1 MRVANNIARIV
12 LVNAAAVS
20 LLTLSGGS
28 RAQAPDEAPDAL
40 DIGAPA
46 TAAPARSTMA
56 PARPVPIARPA
67 PHVGQVIDRWKV
79 VAFASAPRLPD
90 GRPTRGVCG
99 YVRDVVVRP
108 VSTARAPT
116 SRATLSVPCTR
127 VGGRVAAAPAV
138 LGQELSFSPADNRQ
152 LTQFAR
158 LQTLPAFVTPPGSPA
173 GSLVYLVKVQKN
185 GRVFD
190 AHLVRGLSPKV
201 DQAVGE
207 ALMNAVYVPAFV
219 GEVAVDAIVRQEI
232 RAAAGPPRGKAAALP
247 GASPGAAKSASNGA
261 KDSGADDVT
270 NGAENEVGKDAP
282 GVAKNAAKPAGEKGS
297 EEVPPKL
304 WPVPDKPFMKGEL
317 SNFGTVAIE
326 NPQNSIGVGIG
337 ALYLDEVGYLSLRP
351 NIDFH
356 YGDFHLGVGAPFRF
370 EMLSTRNLNLID
382 PNTYGTVTANTGR
395 FRSEDWDQ
403 FRNFPYTDVLRP
415 LRYLRYG
422 KKEDHLYVDVTR
434 AHAQTIGHGQLMRRY
449 TPNLDVDKDL
459 LMAEVDGYLDFG
471 GVELIGGPL
480 PIPRLLGA
488 LAFIKPLGL
497 FLDDTFSQS
506 LSFGIS
512 YVTDLNTP
520 TALTSGT
527 SVADGR
533 TQLAV
538 DAVAGQERSFDFDGR
553 NQILGPQV
561 QGAGIDAEVK
571 VFRNHFLDVKLYA
584 DYSHLFF
591 PASDA
596 LGSAAF
602 NAGGATVGGLFRLS
616 FGAQP
621 AQKDEDLP
629 TEVLLGEAPRELLA
643 RHAFRFRVEG
653 RAFDAQYLPSYFN
666 ALYETDKF
674 QFGPSRGPT
683 KRAALPT
690 KFGHLAAQE
699 GQPWRAGYYFEGS
712 YQWVPYIAVTAVYED
727 AWAAG
732 DGSFAA
738 VPSGRNFAL
747 HAETLGLG
755 WFQLFASYHFRNVSD
770 VTSAFQFRTENE
782 VFFSGLRWRILPFL
796 FINLAVQRT
805 FAIGFSPDDNES
817 LRTVSSD
824 DPREFRFSTTGLK
837 SAWSGLA
844 DIEIG
849 WQF

>member
-1 MRVANNIARIV
+1 MRLANNIARNV
-12 LVNAAAVS
+12 LVNAATVS
-20 LLTLSGGS
+20 LLTLALSFGVQ
-28 RAQAPDEAPDAL
+28 AQAPDEAPDAL
-40 DIGAPA
+40 DASAPA
-46 TAAPARSTMA
+46 
-56 PARPVPIARPA
+56 ARPSPSRPPPPA
-67 PHVGQVIDRWKV
+67 SAATPTPHVGQVINQWKV
-79 VAFASAPRLPD
+79 VAFASDPRLPD

-108 VSTARAPT
+108 VSTARSPT

-127 VGGRVAAAPAV
+127 VGGRIAAAPPV

-158 LQTLPAFVTPPGSPA
+158 LQSLPPFTPPPGSAA
-173 GSLVYLVKVQKN
+173 GSLVFLVKVQKN

-190 AHLVRGLSPKV
+190 AHLVRGLSPDV
-201 DQAVGE
+201 DRVVGE

-219 GEVAVDAIVRQEI
+219 GEIPVDAIVRQEI
-232 RAAAGPPRGKAAALP
+232 RAAAGAPLGQGAPKVGGNDRAKRAASDVTAKEN
-247 GASPGAAKSASNGA
+247 AEVRADAKSS
-261 KDSGADDVT
+261 S
-270 NGAENEVGKDAP
+270 
-282 GVAKNAAKPAGEKGS
+282 GEKSTDGNAIAGAND
-297 EEVPPKL
+297 EDTDKNPPKV

-337 ALYLDEVGYLSLRP
+337 ALFLDDVGYLSLRP
-351 NIDFH
+351 NMDFH

-370 EMLSTRNLNLID
+370 EILSTRNLNLID
-382 PNTYGTVTANTGR
+382 PNSYGTLTANTGR

-403 FRNFPYTDVLRP
+403 FRNFPYTDILRP

-422 KKEDHLYVDVTR
+422 QKEDRLYVDVTR

-506 LSFGIS
+506 LSFGVS
-512 YVTDLNTP
+512 YVTDLNAP
-520 TALTSGT
+520 TALLRGT

-538 DAVAGQERSFDFDGR
+538 DAVSGQERSFEFDGR
-553 NQILGPQV
+553 DQILGPQV
-561 QGAGIDAEVK
+561 QGAGVDAEVK
-571 VFRNHFLDVKLYA
+571 VFRNDFLDVKLYA

-591 PASDA
+591 PASSA
-596 LGSAAF
+596 LGTDAF

-629 TEVLLGEAPRELLA
+629 TEVLIGDAPRELIA

-653 RAFDAQYLPSYFN
+653 RAFDPQYLPSYFN

-674 QFGPSRGPT
+674 QFGPNRSST

-712 YQWVPYIAVTAVYED
+712 YQWVPFIAVTAVYED
-727 AWAAG
+727 AWATG

-738 VPSGRNFAL
+738 VPAARNFAV

-770 VTSAFQFRTENE
+770 VTSAFQFRSENE

-817 LRTVSSD
+817 LRAVSES

-844 DIEIG
+844 DIELG